1 MEIMG
6 KISEIPEIIQT
17 FAKRSKNVFP
27 PIVKNC
33 VYQLLVNKITW
44 VLVALLLL
52 PCILGM
58 IIYYQTDDQRQFQES
73 NGEKIYVDSEGRPTH
88 EDNRETFLDISDA
101 FVISFVAIIMAIIF
115 SSELI
120 NEEFENKTMQ
130 LLRTTP
136 IHPFEILLYRYV
148 SGVICMFGILGLN
161 AILFYYTTM
170 MPSGTHGI
178 IENLDI
184 LLMVLQVLFFESL
197 AFIAIFCVFT
207 AYLEKPYLVGIL
219 YWIIWESFVSGQNY
233 QKLTITHYLNSILFD
248 STKAMGWD
256 VAASDYNLIN
266 SKEEIIAT
274 EPLTAMIV
282 ILTVA
287 VVALIIGSRGLANRQ
302 F

>member
-1 MEIMG
+1 MEIVN
-6 KISEIPEIIQT
+6 KISEIPEKIKI
-17 FAKRSKNVFP
+17 FAKRSKNIFP
-27 PIVKNC
+27 PIAKNC
-33 VYQLLVNKITW
+33 VYQLIVNKITW
-44 VLVALLLL
+44 VLIAILLL
-52 PCILGM
+52 PCLLGI
-58 IIYYQTDDQRQFQES
+58 IIYYETEGDRQVQES
-73 NGEKIYVDSEGRPTH
+73 NGEKIYVDSEGIPTH
-88 EDNRETFLDISDA
+88 EDNRETFLDIYDA

-136 IHPFEILLYRYV
+136 IHPLEILLYRYV

-178 IENLDI
+178 IENLDV
-184 LLMVLQVLFFESL
+184 LLMVLKVLFFESL

-248 STKAMGWD
+248 STKAMGWNIE
-256 VAASDYNLIN
+256 ASDYNLIN
-266 SKEEIIAT
+266 SKGEIIAT
-274 EPLTAMIV
+274 EPFIAMII

-287 VVALIIGSRGLANRQ
+287 IIALIIGARGLANRQ